1 METASVSTLLPEELT
16 IDDCHGDQ
24 DIYDLKVKAR
34 EKVIEAVEHIEG
46 EGWVLVKDEGDCAL
60 SYKKVEGESI
70 NMTLRTF
77 TLDSPM
83 DKAME
88 KMLDTEM
95 AMKSNDRLK
104 VNEIVEEIDENT
116 VFIKREISGN
126 MVISNRDMSLFQHVI
141 ELTDGSKLIVSFSEP
156 HEKIPEKSGVV
167 RADFILSYLHVKSIS
182 ETTTSVAYLVHFD
195 PKGSLPTSFVNMA
208 QNKQHESVIKF
219 KEFLEKEDT
228 S

>member
-1 METASVSTLLPEELT
+1 
-16 IDDCHGDQ
+16 
-24 DIYDLKVKAR
+24 
-34 EKVIEAVEHIEG
+34 
-46 EGWVLVKDEGDCAL
+46 
-60 SYKKVEGESI
+60 
-70 NMTLRTF
+70 MTLRTF

-141 ELTDGSKLIVSFSEP
+141 ELTDGSKLIVAFSEP

-167 RADFILSYLHVKSIS
+167 RADFILSYTHVKSIS

-219 KEFLEKEDT
+219 KKFLEEEDT